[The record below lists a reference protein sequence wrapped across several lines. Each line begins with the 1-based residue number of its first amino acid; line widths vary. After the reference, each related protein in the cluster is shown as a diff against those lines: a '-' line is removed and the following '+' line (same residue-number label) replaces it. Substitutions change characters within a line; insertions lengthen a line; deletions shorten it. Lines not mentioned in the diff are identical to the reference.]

1 MTYPDRTKA
10 MTYPKKGAPGVDPQ
24 AVCIDY
30 ETQNRHYGLSDCPG
44 HVRYVNNMILG
55 ATQMDIAILVVSAP
69 DGCMPQTKEHII
81 IAKQLGI
88 PNIVVFLNK
97 CDQIDEDEQLEYVEE
112 EVREMLMMYGFDG
125 ESIPFVRGSGLCAL
139 EGHDPAG
146 VYTNAVIKLMEVC
159 DSMTI
164 PNREV
169 GKPFMLPINAVYDI
183 AGVGTVVTGIIK
195 QGMIND
201 GEGLVVSGY
210 GQSKATT
217 SAGLQMFKKTV
228 TTGMAGDN
236 VGVLLSGLKRADIKH
251 GQVLCKPGMLH
262 AVNNFEVE
270 VYILTQ
276 HEGGRHK
283 VFQTGYSPQIIFNNI
298 AITYRLGQD
307 LIRRGLCFSWRSHNI
322 GGTVDCTCSN

>member
-1 MTYPDRTKA
+1 
-10 MTYPKKGAPGVDPQ
+10 
-24 AVCIDY
+24 
-30 ETQNRHYGLSDCPG
+30 
-44 HVRYVNNMILG
+44 
-55 ATQMDIAILVVSAP
+55 
-69 DGCMPQTKEHII
+69 
-81 IAKQLGI
+81 
-88 PNIVVFLNK
+88 
-97 CDQIDEDEQLEYVEE
+97 
-112 EVREMLMMYGFDG
+112 
-125 ESIPFVRGSGLCAL
+125 
-139 EGHDPAG
+139 
-146 VYTNAVIKLMEVC
+146 
-159 DSMTI
+159 MTI

-283 VFQTGYSPQIIFNNI
+283 GFQTGYSPQIIFNNI

-307 LIRRGLCFSWRSHNI
+307 LIQRGLCFSWRSHNI